1 MAHDNH
7 NHESPKRVYF
17 GIPIAFA
24 LAFWFIVFLSLKAC
38 DGGHENACDTECS
51 KECMEKCKAEG
62 KDCSKE
68 CMGHKEGRD
77 VPEAASDA
85 PDSKEEEKGKEG
97 EHANDADRK
106 IQSPEK
112 TAEDASNTEPSKK
125 EEETKK

>member
-7 NHESPKRVYF
+7 HNESPKRVYF

-24 LAFWFIVFLSLKAC
+24 LSFWFIVFLSLKAC
-38 DGGHENACDTECS
+38 DRGHENACDAECS

-68 CMGHKEGRD
+68 CSEHSGRT

-85 PDSKEEEKGKEG
+85 PDSKEEEKGKAG
-97 EHANDADRK
+97 EHANDAGRK
-106 IQSPEK
+106 IQSQET
-112 TAEDASNTEPSKK
+112 TAREASNTEPSKK
-125 EEETKK
+125 EEDTKK